1 MKGTYRSVVRLRP
14 VSPLELNLST
24 GLDLGREGSI
34 LSTLVADDIAARVPA
49 AVDEAQ
55 IGSGFRPADAFRRG
69 AHVRVLVD
77 EVSSVVCAIDN
88 GTCHVSVT
96 SDQCGRAEKNSCNLR
111 DRHVV
116 CFIVLFRRST
126 HSVILG
132 SNRTRDERKNDE
144 NRTSVNEVDRTE

>member
-1 MKGTYRSVVRLRP
+1 
-14 VSPLELNLST
+14 LEFNLST
-24 GLDLGREGSI
+24 GLDLGRDGTI
-34 LSTLVADDIAARVPA
+34 LSTLVADDVAARVAA
-49 AVDEAQ
+49 AVDETQ
-55 IGSGFRPADAFRRG
+55 IGSGFRPTDAVRRA

-77 EVSSVVCAIDN
+77 EVSSVVCAINN
-88 GTCHVSVT
+88 GTRHVSVT
-96 SDQCGRAEKNSCNLR
+96 SDQSGRAEKNSCNLR

-116 CFIVLFRRST
+116 GFIVLSKRST